1 MKRLLIYLIFAYACW
16 MIWQRFAGHQANV
29 TPTPQWQQTAIE
41 EANSRLPAYGER
53 MSETP
58 QFKCDGRQY
67 CSQMR
72 SRAEAEFFLRHCPN
86 VKMDGDHD
94 GIPCERDSR
103 W

>member
-1 MKRLLIYLIFAYACW
+1 VKRLLFYLIFAYACW
-16 MIWQRFAGHQANV
+16 MIWQRLAGHEDKSVASPEWQ
-29 TPTPQWQQTAIE
+29 PTVIDSIE
-41 EANSRLPAYGER
+41 ERLPEVP
-53 MSETP
+53 P

-72 SRAEAEFFLRHCPN
+72 SRAEAEFFLRHCPD